1 MKKALLAALAVLGLS
16 VAAAAA
22 AGAPASSA
30 RPDVAASPAAAERA
44 LIRCGRT
51 RSIGVA
57 APLTGAAASLG
68 QQQIKW
74 ARFFVNR
81 WNRSHPRGRLRIVS
95 GDTQLPD
102 TAQAIQVAERLSS
115 NQQVLAVVGP
125 AGSQE
130 VQVSS
135 APFRSA
141 GLAYV
146 SGSATRTSLTNDGT
160 RRGRFFRVVPND
172 DQQGPRVVQH
182 IRRVMNATRVVIV
195 DAQNTYSTGLSDFV
209 ERALQAQSGVTVQ
222 RESVDE
228 ANVTDFSSLVTRI
241 PANTQVVYVPWQLA
255 PKAQLFGQQL
265 RAGGRNAALFG
276 SDGLF
281 DPDNF
286 KIPGSLISFFPI
298 DLQSSVIAAYR
309 RGIGGGKS
317 DLFGLPSY
325 VAVDVIARAIDRAC
339 RNGTAT
345 RLEVRRNIAQTNIP
359 RRQSLL
365 GFQVRAT
372 CSDLRTS
379 ASTESTPRAPTPASA
394 RASGRRTGV
403 RLIHRVG
410 RTPF

>member
-339 RNGTAT
+339 RNGKAT

-365 GFQVRAT
+365 GFQVRFVQ
-372 CSDLRTS
+372 
-379 ASTESTPRAPTPASA
+379 RAAAPLGPGDMQRPADFGIYRINPQGA
-394 RASGRRTGV
+394 YTRIG
-403 RLIHRVG
+403 
-410 RTPF
+410 